1 MMERD
6 QAGSR
11 APQKKLVKSSIC
23 CVWHGVCPAQWKS
36 NWRTAQ
42 MKHMPETALR
52 TAAYPVIFPM
62 SEVDRE
68 ISFSEIK
75 IFGLSLSSASPEVAA
90 SHIVGRAVHGRK
102 TTVNFINAHCVNV
115 ARKSRSYRRALGQ
128 TDFLLPDGF
137 GIEIAARMSGLEKPE
152 NLNGTDLFPLICR
165 RAATQGASLFLL
177 GGLPGVAD
185 AAAAWACGQ
194 YPSLRIRGTQDGY
207 FDKQDED
214 ALVERINRSG
224 AAILFVGFGVPLQ
237 EKWIARNRHRLDAPV
252 VLGVGGLFDYY
263 SGRIPR
269 APAPIRATRCEW
281 AWRFAMEPRRMAGRY
296 LVGNAIFLA
305 LAAFEAARV
314 TGMERI
320 AGRAA
325 KRALDVVA
333 ATLALVALLPLFM
346 ATALAIRLEDNGPV
360 FFRQKRIGANGRTF
374 SMIKFRSMYTDAE
387 ARREALLSRSDRAGP
402 CFKMQDDP
410 RITLVGK
417 LIRRLSIDELPQLFN
432 VLGGSMSIVGPR
444 PALPAEVAQY
454 RGRQWERLSGKP
466 GITCSWQV
474 KGRAEIPFH
483 RQAIMDRAYLRRQS
497 LMTDLKL
504 MALTV
509 PAVIGGRGA
518 Y

>member
-1 MMERD
+1 
-6 QAGSR
+6 
-11 APQKKLVKSSIC
+11 
-23 CVWHGVCPAQWKS
+23 
-36 NWRTAQ
+36 
-42 MKHMPETALR
+42 MKHIPETALR
-52 TAAYPVIFPM
+52 TAAYPVLFPKT
-62 SEVDRE
+62 SQARGG
-68 ISFSEIK
+68 SFSNIEL
-75 IFGLSLSSASPEVAA
+75 FGLSLSSGSPEAAA
-90 SHIVGRAVHGRK
+90 SHIVARAVHGRK

-115 ARKSRSYRRALGQ
+115 ARKSRTYRCALA
-128 TDFLLPDGF
+128 TSDLLLPDGI

-152 NLNGTDLFPLICR
+152 NLNGTDLFPLICE
-165 RAATQGASLFLL
+165 RAATEGAGLFLL
-177 GGLPGVAD
+177 GGMPGVAD
-185 AAAAWACGQ
+185 AAATWACGE
-194 YPSLRIRGTQDGY
+194 YPSLRIRGTQHGY
-207 FDKQDED
+207 FDKHDED
-214 ALVERINRSG
+214 ALIEHINRSG

-237 EKWIARNRHRLDAPV
+237 EEWIARNRHRLEAPV

-263 SGRIPR
+263 SGRIAR
-269 APAPIRATRCEW
+269 APTPIRAMRCEW
-281 AWRFAMEPRRMAGRY
+281 AWRLAMEPRRMASRY

-305 LAAFEAARV
+305 HAAVEAARIN
-314 TGMERI
+314 GMERV

-333 ATLALVALLPLFM
+333 ATLALVSLLPLFL

-360 FFRQKRIGANGRTF
+360 FFRQKRIGANGRMF

-387 ARREALLSRSDRAGP
+387 ARREALLSKSDRAGT

-410 RITLVGK
+410 RITQVGK
-417 LIRRLSIDELPQLFN
+417 LIRRLSVDELPQLFN

-444 PALPAEVAQY
+444 PALPGEVAQY
-454 RGRQWERLSGKP
+454 NGRQWERLSGKP

>member
-1 MMERD
+1 
-6 QAGSR
+6 
-11 APQKKLVKSSIC
+11 
-23 CVWHGVCPAQWKS
+23 
-36 NWRTAQ
+36 
-42 MKHMPETALR
+42 MKHIPETALR
-52 TAAYPVIFPM
+52 TASYPIRLPRS
-62 SEVDRE
+62 SEA
-68 ISFSEIK
+68 SGAQFSRIEL
-75 IFGLSLSSASPEVAA
+75 FGLPLSSASPKAAA
-90 SHIVGRAVHGRK
+90 SHIVAEAVHGRK

-115 ARKSRSYRRALGQ
+115 ARKSRSYRRALAQ
-128 TDFLLPDGF
+128 SDLLLPDGI
-137 GIEIAARMSGLEKPE
+137 GMEIAARMSGLEKPE
-152 NLNGTDLFPLICR
+152 NLNGTDLFPLICE
-165 RAATQGASLFLL
+165 RAAIEGAGLFLL
-177 GGLPGVAD
+177 GGLPGVSD

-194 YPSLRIRGTQDGY
+194 YPSLRIRGTHDGY
-207 FDKQDED
+207 FGKQDED

-224 AAILFVGFGVPLQ
+224 AAILLVGFGVPLQ
-237 EKWIARNRHRLDAPV
+237 EEWIARNRHRLDAPV

-269 APAPIRATRCEW
+269 APAPIRSMRCEW
-281 AWRFAMEPRRMAGRY
+281 AWRLAMEPHRMASRY

-305 LAAFEAARV
+305 RAAVEAARIN
-314 TGMERI
+314 GMEQI
-320 AGRAA
+320 AGRAV
-325 KRALDVVA
+325 KRALDVMA
-333 ATLALVALLPLFM
+333 ATLALVVFLPLFL

-360 FFRQKRIGANGRTF
+360 FFRQKRIGVNGRTF

-387 ARREALLSRSDRAGP
+387 ARREALLSRSDRAGT

-410 RITLVGK
+410 RITQVGK

-444 PALPAEVAQY
+444 PALPGEVAQY
-454 RGRQWERLSGKP
+454 HGRQWERLSGKP

-497 LMTDLKL
+497 LITDLKL
-504 MALTV
+504 MVLTV

>member
-1 MMERD
+1 
-6 QAGSR
+6 
-11 APQKKLVKSSIC
+11 
-23 CVWHGVCPAQWKS
+23 
-36 NWRTAQ
+36 
-42 MKHMPETALR
+42 MKHIPETALR
-52 TAAYPVIFPM
+52 TAAYPILFPKT
-62 SEVDRE
+62 SQARGG
-68 ISFSEIK
+68 SFSNIK
-75 IFGLSLSSASPEVAA
+75 LFGLSLSSGSPEAAA
-90 SHIVGRAVHGRK
+90 SHIVARAVHGRK

-115 ARKSRSYRRALGQ
+115 ARKSRTYRCALA
-128 TDFLLPDGF
+128 TSDLLLPDGI

-152 NLNGTDLFPLICR
+152 NLNGTDLFPLICE
-165 RAATQGASLFLL
+165 RAATEGAGLFLL
-177 GGLPGVAD
+177 GGMPGVAD
-185 AAAAWACGQ
+185 AAATWACGE
-194 YPSLRIRGTQDGY
+194 YPSLRIRGTQHGY
-207 FDKQDED
+207 FDKHDED
-214 ALVERINRSG
+214 ALIERINRSG

-237 EKWIARNRHRLDAPV
+237 EEWIARNRHRLEAPV

-263 SGRIPR
+263 SGRIAR
-269 APAPIRATRCEW
+269 APAPIRAMRCEW
-281 AWRFAMEPRRMAGRY
+281 AWRLAMEPRRMASRY

-305 LAAFEAARV
+305 HAAVEAARIN
-314 TGMERI
+314 GMERV

-333 ATLALVALLPLFM
+333 ATLALVSLLPLFL

-387 ARREALLSRSDRAGP
+387 ARREALLSKSDRAGT

-410 RITLVGK
+410 RITQVGK
-417 LIRRLSIDELPQLFN
+417 LIRRLSVDELPQLFN

-444 PALPAEVAQY
+444 PALPGEVAQY
-454 RGRQWERLSGKP
+454 NGRQWERLSGKP